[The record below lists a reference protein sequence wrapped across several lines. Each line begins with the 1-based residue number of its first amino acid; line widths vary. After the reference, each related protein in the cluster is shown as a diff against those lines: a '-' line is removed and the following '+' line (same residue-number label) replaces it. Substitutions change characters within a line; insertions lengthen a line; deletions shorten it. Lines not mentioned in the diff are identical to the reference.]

1 MRTSPKKL
9 VRRRLIRHQGPPPQT
24 PVDRI
29 HGLNFFF
36 GRRDMAPA
44 HANRILWRVLNKGT
58 PLPVSPLHPGR
69 RYKASSSGPGS
80 IFIPHSLSRCC
91 RLLFRSHITVKR
103 VHLTKTMSDSEMSD
117 SERERQYAL
126 SDSISW
132 ELGRFIAS
140 KSSTFACGGSIP
152 IETTDPTETPSKR
165 HGKDDTLSTAPI
177 SIRWDSSQGNE
188 AISVAKIT
196 FPIVGPDGEASLAKL
211 AQDCQPASFGYKGK
225 DVLDESYRKAAKM
238 DRSAFSSDFCPYELG
253 IIDTIAQVLLPN
265 TREKVST
272 KGVRAELYKL
282 NIYSSPSGFFKPHVD
297 TPRSEAQFGSLV
309 VSLPCQHEG
318 GQLIVRHARHTTTFD
333 WSASKARTDAVHWA
347 AFYSDCEHEVK
358 ELTEG
363 HRVTL
368 TYNLYYAPGVGDLAK
383 HAPAM
388 EVETLPL
395 YQKVHSAL
403 AEPDFMHDGGILGI
417 YCTHAYAHSTEA
429 GGKALPSVLK
439 GADMAVYAVFRAH
452 GLKVFIRPVHPPT
465 RDDEDNEYYDSDSEF
480 NTRAGIHLGELTLTE
495 LGGDDGSCQDDVWNE
510 WPHDRLDVNW
520 LTSPGPEELEEAT
533 FVHLTYGNQA
543 GVDAVYMHAA
553 LLVEVPAAS
562 ERRQVAERG

>member
-1 MRTSPKKL
+1 
-9 VRRRLIRHQGPPPQT
+9 
-24 PVDRI
+24 
-29 HGLNFFF
+29 
-36 GRRDMAPA
+36 
-44 HANRILWRVLNKGT
+44 
-58 PLPVSPLHPGR
+58 
-69 RYKASSSGPGS
+69 
-80 IFIPHSLSRCC
+80 
-91 RLLFRSHITVKR
+91 
-103 VHLTKTMSDSEMSD
+103 MSD
-117 SERERQYAL
+117 SERERQDAL
-126 SDSISW
+126 SNDISY

-140 KSSTFACGGSIP
+140 RSSTFACGGSIP
-152 IETTDPTETPSKR
+152 IKETVHPTESPSKHPR
-165 HGKDDTLSTAPI
+165 KDDALSTAPI

-196 FPIVGPDGEASLAKL
+196 FPIIDPDGEASLARL

-265 TREKVST
+265 TREGVSK

-282 NIYSSPSGFFKPHVD
+282 NIYSSPSGFFKSHVD

-309 VSLPCQHEG
+309 VGLPYRHEG
-318 GQLIVRHARHTTTFD
+318 GQLIVRHAEHTITYD
-333 WSASKARTDAVHWA
+333 WSTSKTGADAVHWA

-368 TYNLYYAPGVGDLAK
+368 TYNLYYAPGVGDLAE

-388 EVETLPL
+388 QVETLPL

-403 AEPDFMHDGGILGI
+403 AEPEFMRDGGLLGI
-417 YCTHAYAHSTEA
+417 YCTHAYAHSTQA
-429 GGKALPSVLK
+429 GSKALPSVLK

-452 GLKVFIRPVHPPT
+452 GLKVWVRPVLERT
-465 RDDEDNEYYDSDSEF
+465 RDNEDYGEDYDSDLEF
-480 NTRAGIHLGELTLTE
+480 NTRAGIHLGELAVTE
-495 LGGDDGSCQDDVWNE
+495 VGGCDGYTQDDIWSE

-520 LTSPGPEELEEAT
+520 LTGPGPPELEEAT

-543 GVDAVYMHAA
+543 GVDTVYAPLA
-553 LLVEVPAAS
+553 LLVGVPAAS